1 MLCICGQHQ
10 ATIHLTEIVDGEMFE
25 VHLCSHCAKEKGVH
39 FKTHFGPG
47 SAADVFPNLDS
58 IFGEAEKKKTIT
70 CPKCKMTSKEFSE
83 SGRLGC
89 EECYAAFASMLSP
102 LIKRVH
108 RSMHHVGK
116 KPSRISKRD
125 QSIYD
130 LRILQDRLRKS
141 VEQEEFEEAAHI
153 RDQIRKLEIKQK
165 KSLEKPSEE
174 S

>member
-1 MLCICGQHQ
+1 MLCSCGQHD
-10 ATIHLTEIVDGEMFE
+10 ATIHLTEIVGGEMFE
-25 VHLCSHCAKEKGVH
+25 VHLCSHCAKEKGVN
-39 FKTHFGPG
+39 FKTHFGPMPA
-47 SAADVFPNLDS
+47 SDVFPDLDS
-58 IFGEAEKKKTIT
+58 VFGAAEKKQVLT
-70 CPKCKMTSKEFSE
+70 CPNCGMTSKEFSDA
-83 SGRLGC
+83 GRLGC
-89 EECYAAFASMLSP
+89 EDCYTAFAAMLSP

-153 RDQIRKLEIKQK
+153 RDQIKKLEIKQK